1 MNPHL
6 SIYSHGSF
14 FFRPT
19 WGDTCPLEDCLLLL
33 WSQRMAC
40 VPIATVTGMW
50 CRSGVAGIIKG
61 QLAARRARPSLMRH
75 ATGRESCG
83 KLGYILSYKQY

>member
-1 MNPHL
+1 MNPRL
-6 SIYSHGSF
+6 SRYRQAHF
-14 FFRPT
+14 FLHT
-19 WGDTCPLEDCLLLL
+19 YCPLEDCLLLL
-33 WSQRMAC
+33 WSQRVAC

-83 KLGYILSYKQY
+83 TLGYVVSYKQH